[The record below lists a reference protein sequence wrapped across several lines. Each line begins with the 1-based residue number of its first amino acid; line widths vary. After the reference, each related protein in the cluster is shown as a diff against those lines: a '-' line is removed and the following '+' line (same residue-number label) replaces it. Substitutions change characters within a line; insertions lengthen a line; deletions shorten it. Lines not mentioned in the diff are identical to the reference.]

1 MSQMSL
7 VEKRARQT
15 FAISLLNRL
24 RHALQQDCEEA
35 KLLEKDINILKQSIE
50 FINVNKLN
58 NEAEKLKISELA
70 TLYNL
75 QGGKDKERSAS
86 LSIAQLI
93 HHELKKNNKDDSLL
107 KTLELFVKNP
117 DAIRNLDEE
126 KEYLINF
133 FKRAIN
139 LTALQFDDS
148 SSQLSSKG
156 L

>member
-24 RHALQQDCEEA
+24 RHGLQQDRETA
-35 KLLEKDINILKQSIE
+35 NLLEKDISILKQSIE
-50 FINVNKLN
+50 FNNV
-58 NEAEKLKISELA
+58 NEAEKLKVSELA

-86 LSIAQLI
+86 LSIAQII
-93 HHELKKNNKDDSLL
+93 HHELKKDEGENLL
-107 KTLELFVKNP
+107 KTLQLFVRNP
-117 DAIRNLDEE
+117 DAIRDSEE
-126 KEYLINF
+126 DKKYLISF

-139 LTALQFDDS
+139 LTALQIDDS

>member
-24 RHALQQDCEEA
+24 RHALQQDRKAA
-35 KLLEKDINILKQSIE
+35 KLLAKDLNILKQSIE
-50 FINVNKLN
+50 FNNVNKGI
-58 NEAEKLKISELA
+58 NEAEKLKVSELA

-93 HHELKKNNKDDSLL
+93 HHELKKDEGENLL

-117 DAIRNLDEE
+117 DAIRDSEE
-126 KEYLINF
+126 DKRYLINF

-139 LTALQFDDS
+139 LTALQIDDS